1 MCNTNSRFIL
11 FLLTFFMIFNFIF
24 EYKAHAEAIALS
36 AGLVLFL
43 KACAA
48 AGVTYIAAKEVSRV
62 TEDSI
67 KLYNEWQ
74 KFIKNK
80 PPNDKPPVDWE
91 KTAFL
96 TLLGLQMSD
105 TFMKLVDSVKD
116 FFKELGAKEGENNSS
131 TTVHDDP
138 KNKYG
143 SYYVYN
149 VTNGSV
155 VYPSFI
161 KKREYYDNNNYR
173 EVYNLSF
180 EFKKVSE
187 GYRGYSVVRKTY
199 YRHFD
204 KNGKFISENVAT
216 SSSNSFYSDNFGFS
230 GTTYAIS
237 MNPVSSHNDGTYVFR
252 ILDSSGDVPNY
263 SKPTT
268 FNYYFEDNSYQ
279 FTGNPD
285 DIKQVYPNLNNLPEG
300 KLLTVTNSD
309 GKVST
314 YYKGSID
321 DLFND
326 WQKSQSA
333 GNIFGS
339 KPVNAVQTGD
349 VIKIEDNSDSLPY
362 PEIPTEPQTDTPT
375 ALGQII
381 TLLKQLVNWS
391 SNIFNKIPEPQ
402 TEPEPNPLELPQKV
416 ELDFSPLQGLLVTDK
431 FPFCLPWDLKRCVEK
446 LISPGSP
453 PRWEV
458 EMVTEKFII
467 DFSQF
472 ETLAAISRSF
482 FALIYVVALVVI
494 TRRFISGA

>member
-11 FLLTFFMIFNFIF
+11 FLLTFFMIFNFMF

-80 PPNDKPPVDWE
+80 PPNDKPPIDWE

-116 FFKELGAKEGENNSS
+116 FFKELGAKEGEN
-131 TTVHDDP
+131 
-138 KNKYG
+138 KYYSG
-143 SYYVYN
+143 
-149 VTNGSV
+149 
-155 VYPSFI
+155 
-161 KKREYYDNNNYR
+161 EYDIRYFEKISDINNYVFTLPR
-173 EVYNLSF
+173 PSSGSNNYYRYFITDTYNI
-180 EFKKVSE
+180 KVSVLRNVNIKNSYGE
-187 GYRGYSVVRKTY
+187 WEWNIQTSAVIFVNDKVSNETGSMIVQSFSSRPQGNDVYKIIASPNLFGLYTENGTRITSVSMSY
-199 YRHFD
+199 FD
-204 KNGKFISENVAT
+204 DTEFV
-216 SSSNSFYSDNFGFS
+216 D
-230 GTTYAIS
+230 
-237 MNPVSSHNDGTYVFR
+237 V
-252 ILDSSGDVPNY
+252 DVP
-263 SKPTT
+263 SLS
-268 FNYYFEDNSYQ
+268 YFFERDSYQ

-285 DIKQVYPNLNNLPEG
+285 DIKPVYPNLKNLPED
-300 KLLTVTNSD
+300 KLLTVTDDN
-309 GKVST
+309 GKTST

-333 GNIFGS
+333 GNVFGD
-339 KPVNAVQTGD
+339 KPVNAVQTDDG
-349 VIKIEDNSDSLPY
+349 IKIEDDADSLPY